1 MVKNPKTGNSTVI
14 KVSAQD
20 HSVTV
25 GNSFTI
31 VKDKP
36 VTVNVFNSVSIKVD
50 AKQHVNELNDAS
62 TWLYINMKDFGIKV
76 RFYKKHL
83 DMFLTKTNILT
94 EKAGGII
101 GNYKFCIMMYIAITI
116 NLVTTGQFLR
126 AHVVVNVNDQF
137 IKLNDGDPVPI
148 KKKKIWPSMKI
159 PGYCWYGA
167 STDNQGA
174 GMIKGVYTDYIV
186 KDLLTGYS

>member
-1 MVKNPKTGNSTVI
+1 MI
-14 KVSAQD
+14 
-20 HSVTV
+20 TV
-25 GNSFTI
+25 GNSLTI

-36 VTVNVFNSVSIKVD
+36 VTVNVFNTVSITVD
-50 AKQHVNELNDAS
+50 AKLHASGLKDES
-62 TWLYINMKDFGIKV
+62 TWLYINMEDFGIKV

-159 PGYCWYGA
+159 LGYCWYGA